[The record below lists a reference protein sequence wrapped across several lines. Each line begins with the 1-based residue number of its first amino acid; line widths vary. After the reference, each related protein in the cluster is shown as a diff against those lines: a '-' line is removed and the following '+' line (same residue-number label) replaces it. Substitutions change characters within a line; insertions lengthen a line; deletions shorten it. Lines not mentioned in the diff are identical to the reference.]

1 MKKHVVF
8 LAMLILSILM
18 SGCTYSNYSKP
29 VTSKPATT
37 KEVKT
42 TENVQAFYDK
52 VVESKVILDEVATDV
67 CAAWKDASSD
77 YKATTKDIN
86 NAIEKAK
93 KAHSEDIDKIKE
105 LDTEIQALFKKAKE
119 EAPNLTVEFAIKNA
133 MTRYSDYKDS
143 ILNANEALDS
153 FGYVSI
159 SSAED
164 ILESSLHDLFAE
176 L

>member
-29 VTSKPATT
+29 ATT

-52 VVESKVILDEVATDV
+52 VVESKVVLDEVATDV

-93 KAHSEDIDKIKE
+93 KAHSENINKIKE

-119 EAPNLTVEFAIKNA
+119 EATDLTMELVLKNV

-153 FGYVSI
+153 GYYGI
-159 SSAED
+159 MSSED
-164 ILESSLHDLFAE
+164 LLGSSLRDLFVE

>member
-8 LAMLILSILM
+8 LAMLILSILI
-18 SGCTYSNYSKP
+18 SGCTYSNY
-29 VTSKPATT
+29 SKPATT

-52 VVESKVILDEVATDV
+52 VVETKVVLDEVATDV
-67 CAAWKDASSD
+67 CAAWKDVPWD
-77 YKATTKDIN
+77 ATTKEIN

-119 EAPNLTVEFAIKNA
+119 EATDLTMELAIKNV
-133 MTRYSDYKDS
+133 MTRYANYKDS
-143 ILNANEALDS
+143 ILNANEALDY
-153 FGYVSI
+153 GYTGVV
-159 SSAED
+159 SAEELLD
-164 ILESSLHDLFAE
+164 SSLKSLFVE

>member
-52 VVESKVILDEVATDV
+52 VVESKDILDEVATDV
-67 CAAWKDASSD
+67 CAAWKDAPWD
-77 YKATTKDIN
+77 ATTKDIN
-86 NAIEKAK
+86 KAIEKAK
-93 KAHSEDIDKIKE
+93 NAHSEDIDNIKK
-105 LDTEIQALFKKAKE
+105 LDTEIQDLFKKAKE
-119 EAPNLTVEFAIKNA
+119 EAPSLA
-133 MTRYSDYKDS
+133 MELVLKRVMTNYSDYKDS

-153 FGYVSI
+153 YGYASI

-164 ILESSLHDLFAE
+164 ILESSLHDLFSE